1 MPKHPDFVRERSIE
15 RYLVTSVNSAGGI
28 ALKLSPGGGWPDR
41 LVLWP
46 GGRFDLVELK
56 RPKGGA
62 LAAVQAANH
71 RNLQNLG
78 ITAPIVLA
86 SKHAVDQYIIEKGFL
101 S

>member
-1 MPKHPDFVRERSIE
+1 MSKPSGFVRERSIE

-71 RNLQNLG
+71 RKLRDLG
-78 ITAPIVLA
+78 ITAPLVLA
-86 SKHAVDQYIIEKGFL
+86 SKYAVDQYISEKGFL